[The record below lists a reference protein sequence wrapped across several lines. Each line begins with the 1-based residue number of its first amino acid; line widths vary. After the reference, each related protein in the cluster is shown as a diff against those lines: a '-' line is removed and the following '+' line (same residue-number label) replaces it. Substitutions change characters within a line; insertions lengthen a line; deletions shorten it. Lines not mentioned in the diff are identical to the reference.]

1 MQDFS
6 RSLIS
11 VLVVAV
17 IGLIVFIQLGVANIS
32 WPWDNP
38 AVASETTSIVQ
49 AEEAEIVEIEPITLD
64 CRARIH
70 TVVPVEG
77 KRDHDV
83 LGQTYR
89 TDTVEMT
96 AVGDIDTCVDA
107 TEVEIVVRDDG
118 TARVLVPADAIEFVR
133 PRVDAVATL
142 DSVTYDEGLI
152 GKLSGALPWVSDNSR
167 LTPAAFAYAQTVIG
181 SSECMREAYDITTQA
196 MVDAYEQQM
205 EAAGLDPDDLEVE
218 IIGEPNFGEL
228 PDVGDLGD
236 FEFET
241 SEAGASCS
249 VASDALAGAAAAPPV
264 DGR

>member
-1 MQDFS
+1 MQDIS

-17 IGLIVFIQLGVANIS
+17 VGLIVFIQLGVANIS
-32 WPWDNP
+32 WPWDSP
-38 AVASETTSIVQ
+38 VVASETTTIVQ
-49 AEEAEIVEIEPITLD
+49 VEEAEIVEIEPIALD

-70 TVVPVEG
+70 TIVPVEG

-89 TDTVEMT
+89 TDTVRMQ

-107 TEVEIVVRDDG
+107 TEVEVVVREDG

-142 DSVTYDEGLI
+142 DSVTYDQGFV
-152 GKLSGALPWVSDNSR
+152 GKITDALPWVSDNSS

-181 SSECMREAYDITTQA
+181 SSECMQEAYATTTQA
-196 MVDAYEQQM
+196 MIEAYEKQM
-205 EAAGLDPDDLEVE
+205 AAAGLDPADLEVE
-218 IIGEPNFGEL
+218 IIGDPDFGDL
-228 PDVGDLGD
+228 PDAGDLGD
-236 FEFET
+236 FDFET
-241 SEAGASCS
+241 TDDGASCS
-249 VASDALAGAAAAPPV
+249 VADDAYDGDEPIT

>member
-38 AVASETTSIVQ
+38 AVASQTTSIVQ
-49 AEEAEIVEIEPITLD
+49 SEEAEIVEIEPIALD

-77 KRDHDV
+77 KRDHEL

-89 TDTVEMT
+89 TDKVHMT

-107 TEVEIVVRDDG
+107 TEVEVVVREDG
-118 TARVLVPADAIEFVR
+118 SARVLVPADAIEFVR

-142 DSVTYDEGLI
+142 DSVTYDEGLV

-181 SSECMREAYDITTQA
+181 SSECMRQAYDITTRA
-196 MVDAYEQQM
+196 MVEAYEGQM
-205 EAAGLDPDDLEVE
+205 ESAGLDPADLEVE
-218 IIGEPNFGEL
+218 IIGEPNFDVL
-228 PDVGDLGD
+228 PDAGDLGD
-236 FEFET
+236 FDFET
-241 SEAGASCS
+241 TDTGASCS
-249 VASDALAGAAAAPPV
+249 VATDALAGSSPAL

>member
-11 VLVVAV
+11 VLVVAIV
-17 IGLIVFIQLGVANIS
+17 GLIVFIQLGVANIR

-38 AVASETTSIVQ
+38 AVASETTTIVQ
-49 AEEAEIVEIEPITLD
+49 PKEAEIVEIEPIALD

-118 TARVLVPADAIEFVR
+118 SARVLVPADAIEFVR

-142 DSVTYDEGLI
+142 DSVTYDEGLL

-181 SSECMREAYDITTQA
+181 SSECMQQAYEITTEAMVEAY
-196 MVDAYEQQM
+196 EGQM
-205 EAAGLDPDDLEVE
+205 ASAGLDPDDLEVE
-218 IIGEPNFGEL
+218 IIGEPDFNAL
-228 PDVGDLGD
+228 PEAGDLGD

-241 SEAGASCS
+241 TDTGASCS
-249 VASDALAGAAAAPPV
+249 VATDAFAGSEIIL

>member
-1 MQDFS
+1 MQDIS

-17 IGLIVFIQLGVANIS
+17 IGLIVFIQLGIANLS
-32 WPWDNP
+32 WPWDDA
-38 AVASETTSIVQ
+38 AVASETTTIVQ
-49 AEEAEIVEIEPITLD
+49 PETAEIVEIEPITLD

-89 TDTVEMT
+89 TDTVTMT

-107 TEVEIVVRDDG
+107 TDVEVIVRDDG
-118 TARVLVPADAIEFVR
+118 SARVLVPADAIEFVR

-142 DSVTYDEGLI
+142 DSVTFDEGLI
-152 GKLSGALPWVSDNSR
+152 GKVAGALPWVSDNSK

-181 SSECMREAYDITTQA
+181 SSECMAEAYHVTTQA
-196 MVDAYEQQM
+196 MVEAYEQQM
-205 EAAGLDPDDLEVE
+205 EAAGLDPADLEVE
-218 IIGEPNFGEL
+218 IIGDPAFDQQ

-236 FEFET
+236 FVFET
-241 SEAGASCS
+241 STDGASCS
-249 VASDALAGAAAAPPV
+249 VSADAYAGAQLPA

>member
-1 MQDFS
+1 MTDIA
-6 RSLIS
+6 RSLLS
-11 VLVVAV
+11 VLVVTV
-17 IGLIVFIQLGVANIS
+17 VGLLVFMQLGIADLT
-32 WPWDNP
+32 WPWENP
-38 AVASETTSIVQ
+38 AVASQTTSIVQ
-49 AEEAEIVEIEPITLD
+49 TKAAEIIEIEPITLD

-77 KRDHDV
+77 KRQHEM

-107 TEVEIVVRDDG
+107 TEVEVVVRDDG
-118 TARVLVPADAIEFVR
+118 SARVLVPADAIEFVR

-142 DSVTYDEGLI
+142 DSVVYDEGLL

-181 SSECMREAYDITTQA
+181 SSECMEQAYELTTQA
-196 MVDAYEQQM
+196 MIDAYEAQM
-205 EAAGLDPDDLEVE
+205 AAVGLDPDDLEVE
-218 IIGEPNFGEL
+218 IIGDPNFDVL
-228 PDVGDLGD
+228 PDAGDLGD

-241 SEAGASCS
+241 TDAGASCS
-249 VASDALAGAAAAPPV
+249 VAVDALDGAGVPD